1 MARIKPQVTDLVLWR
16 DTRKS
21 GAVFGAG
28 LVILFSLLW
37 FSVISVVAYT
47 ALTVLLGTLSFR
59 VYKSILEAVQK
70 TNEGHP
76 FKEYLDVEITP
87 SPGKVHEAVDDALN
101 HVNAVILKLRAVFLV
116 EDIVESVKFLILLY
130 GLTYVGSWF
139 NGHTL
144 IIFSYLAIFSL
155 PKVYEMHKTE
165 IDHAVG
171 VARKQVSDVLSLVK
185 SKIPINLGKD
195 KTQWR
200 GQGKEGGDYNFFF
213 TRDRHT
219 KQHYI
224 DTTLWHGNI

>member
-1 MARIKPQVTDLVLWR
+1 MTKILQLLLPPVVVSTVTDLVLWR

-47 ALTVLLGTLSFR
+47 ALAVLFGTLSFR

-87 SPGKVHEAVDDALN
+87 SPEKVHEAVDNALN

-116 EDIVESVKFLILLY
+116 EDIIESVKFLILFY

-144 IIFSYLAIFSL
+144 IILAYLALFSL
-155 PKVYEMHKTE
+155 PKVYETHKTE
-165 IDHAVG
+165 IDRAVD

-195 KTQWR
+195 KTQ
-200 GQGKEGGDYNFFF
+200 
-213 TRDRHT
+213 
-219 KQHYI
+219 
-224 DTTLWHGNI
+224 